1 MIQKITKQKK
11 ISPVETTVLRKS
23 KNAKSLDA
31 IKTFHKKHQPK
42 VDVLK
47 STTNSLLGVLITVI
61 SWPFR
66 LFLNSVPWLLT
77 GLANSNKKGFVGR
90 KTGRWIENP
99 NYGKSREWI
108 FARYKRGWI
117 IFLIIEIL

>member
-1 MIQKITKQKK
+1 M
-11 ISPVETTVLRKS
+11 
-23 KNAKSLDA
+23 
-31 IKTFHKKHQPK
+31 
-42 VDVLK
+42 
-47 STTNSLLGVLITVI
+47 LGVLITVI

-66 LFLNSVPWLLT
+66 LLGNFGPWILT
-77 GLANSNKKGFVGR
+77 GLADTSKKGSIGP

-117 IFLIIEIL
+117 IFLIIIFLIFLFGG